1 MNLRRKTSL
10 IMSVVI
16 IVVLGATGIFYLY
29 FLENSLRNSIY
40 DGLESVTDT
49 SSQVISRF
57 LDDTQREARSVALA
71 LDKKAL
77 EERDIPKIEE
87 KLKEMLEIFP
97 KFQNGMFILDKD
109 GELWVDYPQYQR
121 TRGVDLSFRP
131 YFKRTMKERKGI
143 VGVPYRSVRT
153 GNPVLTFTALLT
165 GTSDQVL
172 GLLGCSVQLNSPLAL
187 EGIRQTK
194 IGQSGYMYVY
204 DTTRLIILHP
214 RNERILKRDV
224 KPGSNKLFDA
234 AIEGF
239 EGVGETVNSAGIPML
254 VSFKHVPEINWII
267 GAQQP
272 QSEAF
277 APIRAAREQMIIYG
291 IITALVITVLVVSFV
306 VRGITGPILKLRR
319 AVGLFD
325 PEKAGSGNGEYRKEL
340 ESIRQG
346 DEIGDLAIAFKGVCD
361 RLDKT
366 MVSLKASAID
376 WERTFNSVSD
386 AIFILDR
393 ENKITRLNRS
403 AVSLINMEPKD
414 AVGQSF
420 YKLVHGVDEQPDYY
434 PGMDN
439 LLIGN
444 PHRIEFK
451 GLLDHTF
458 KLTLIPLVNES
469 GDIIG
474 TVSTV
479 KDITAQKHAA
489 GALRKREREL
499 EAKSMKL
506 EETNIALKVLLKH
519 RDDHEAELEERV
531 VHNIKKLAL
540 PYIENLKKGKLD
552 FKQATYLD
560 IIEKNL
566 NEIISPASKKL
577 SSKYFNLTA
586 REIQVANLIKDGKT
600 SKDIAGLLN
609 VSMRTVEF
617 YRENIRSKLGLTN
630 KGVNLKSYLLDLKS

>member
-1 MNLRRKTSL
+1 
-10 IMSVVI
+10 MSVVI
-16 IVVLGATGIFYLY
+16 VVVLGTTGTFYLY

-40 DGLESVTDT
+40 YGLESIADT

-57 LDDTQREARSVALA
+57 LDDTQREAEAVALA

-87 KLKEMLEIFP
+87 KLREMLEIFP
-97 KFQNGMFILDKD
+97 KFQNGMFLLDKD
-109 GELWVDYPQYQR
+109 AKLWVDYPQYQK
-121 TRGVDLSFRP
+121 TRGVDLSFRE
-131 YFKRTMKERKGI
+131 YFKRTMKEQKGI
-143 VGVPYRSVRT
+143 IGVPYRSVRT
-153 GNPVLTFTALLT
+153 GNPVLTFTALLR

-172 GLLGCSVQLNSPLAL
+172 GLIGCSVQLNSPLAL

-194 IGQSGYMYVY
+194 ISESGYIYVF

-224 KPGSNKLFDA
+224 KPGANRLFDA

-254 VSFKHVPEINWII
+254 ISFKHVPETNWII
-267 GAQQP
+267 GAQQQ

-277 APIRAAREQMIIYG
+277 APIRAAREQIIYG
-291 IITALVITVLVVSFV
+291 IITALFMTVLVVSIV
-306 VRGITGPILKLRR
+306 IRGITGPILKLRR
-319 AVGLFD
+319 AARLFN
-325 PEKAGSGNGEYRKEL
+325 PEKAGSGDGEYRKEL
-340 ESIRQG
+340 ESIRRG
-346 DEIGDLAIAFKGVCD
+346 DEIGDLAVAFTDVCD

-366 MVSLKASAID
+366 MLSLKASAID

-403 AVSLINMEPKD
+403 AVSLINMEPED

-420 YKLVHGVDEQPDYY
+420 YKLIHGVDQPDYY

-469 GDIIG
+469 GDIVG

-479 KDITAQKHAA
+479 KDITAQKHAVV
-489 GALRKREREL
+489 ALRQREQEL
-499 EAKSMKL
+499 ETKSKKL
-506 EETNIALKVLLKH
+506 EEANIALKVLLKH
-519 RDDHEAELEERV
+519 KDDHEIELEERV

-566 NEIISPASKKL
+566 NEIISPASKRL

-586 REIQVANLIKDGKT
+586 REIQVANLIKDSKT
-600 SKDIAGLLN
+600 NKDIAGLLN
-609 VSMRTVEF
+609 ISLRTIEY
-617 YRENIRSKLGLTN
+617 YRENIRRKIGLTN
-630 KGVNLKSYLLDLKS
+630 KRINLKTYLLNLKS

>member
-1 MNLRRKTSL
+1 
-10 IMSVVI
+10 MSVVI
-16 IVVLGATGIFYLY
+16 VVVLGTTGIFYLY
-29 FLENSLRNSIY
+29 FLENSLRKSIY
-40 DGLESVTDT
+40 DGLESITDT
-49 SSQVISRF
+49 SSQIISRF

-71 LDKKAL
+71 LDKKAV

-87 KLKEMLEIFP
+87 KLREMLELFP
-97 KFQNGMFILDKD
+97 KFQNGMFLLDKE
-109 GELWVDYPQYQR
+109 GKLWVDYPEYQK

-131 YFKRTMKERKGI
+131 YFKRTMKEQKGI
-143 VGVPYRSVRT
+143 IGVPYRSVRT
-153 GNPVLTFTALLT
+153 GNPVLTFTAVLM

-194 IGQSGYMYVY
+194 IGQSGFIYVF
-204 DTTRLIILHP
+204 DTTRLLILYP

-224 KPGSNKLFDA
+224 KPGANRLFDA

-239 EGVGETVNSAGIPML
+239 EGVGETVDSHGVPML
-254 VSFKHVPEINWII
+254 VSFKHVPGTNWIVA
-267 GAQQP
+267 AQQP

-277 APIRAAREQMIIYG
+277 APIRAARERIVYG
-291 IITALVITVLVVSFV
+291 IITALFITVLVVSV
-306 VRGITGPILKLRR
+306 VIRGITGPILKLRR
-319 AVGLFD
+319 AAGLFN
-325 PEKAGSGNGEYRKEL
+325 PEKAGSGDGEYRKEL
-340 ESIRQG
+340 ESIQRG
-346 DEIGDLAIAFKGVCD
+346 DEIGDLAIAFTDVCD

-403 AVSLINMEPKD
+403 AVSLINMEPGD

-420 YKLVHGVDEQPDYY
+420 YKLVHGVNEQPDYY
-434 PGMDN
+434 TGMDN

-451 GLLDHTF
+451 GLLQHTF

-489 GALRKREREL
+489 GALRKREKEL
-499 EAKSMKL
+499 EAKSKKL
-506 EETNIALKVLLKH
+506 GEANIALKVLLKH
-519 RDDHEAELEERV
+519 KDDHEIELEERV
-531 VHNIKKLAL
+531 VYNVKKLIL
-540 PYIENLKKGKLD
+540 PYIENLKKNKLD

-566 NEIISPASKKL
+566 NEIISPVSKRL
-577 SSKYFNLTA
+577 SSKHFNLTA

-600 SKDIAGLLN
+600 NKDIAGLLN
-609 VSMRTVEF
+609 ISLRAIEF
-617 YRENIRSKLGLTN
+617 YRENIRKKLGLTN
-630 KGVNLKSYLLDLKS
+630 KKINLKSYLMDLKS